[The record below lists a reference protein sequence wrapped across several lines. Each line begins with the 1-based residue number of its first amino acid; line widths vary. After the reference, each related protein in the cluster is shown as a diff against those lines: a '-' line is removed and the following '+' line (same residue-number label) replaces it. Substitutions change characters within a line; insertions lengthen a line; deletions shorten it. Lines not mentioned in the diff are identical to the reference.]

1 MKYTMLV
8 VALIFSAG
16 LRACDVCGGV
26 GSNAS
31 IGLFA
36 STRFHLVGFQ
46 SSYKSYNSYL
56 YNIQHSSEKLLV
68 ADFNFRVQLHK
79 RVQLIGS
86 MPYQLSFQKTD
97 FGSKMVY
104 GFGDLNLIS
113 NFIVLNKRDSSG
125 LSRNF
130 LSIGA
135 GLKSPTGKN
144 SPASD
149 PLKNLY
155 PGTGSWDWTL
165 IGNYIHQFT
174 SLWGWQ
180 SELSYSFRGKDV
192 NNFKYGN
199 VLTLNSQ
206 AVLNSKFKAYRL
218 ISSFGLNGEIH
229 DAASF
234 DSNSLELSKRNGG
247 YILSARSSVNLMTFR
262 WLFSMYVQQPFL
274 QNYNDRQTKQQ
285 LSCGFS
291 INYLIIN

>member
-1 MKYTMLV
+1 MKCIMLV
-8 VALIFSAG
+8 VALTFSAG

-26 GSNAS
+26 GSTPS

-36 STRFHLVGFQ
+36 STRFHLVGFH

-56 YNIQHSSEKLLV
+56 YNIRHSSEKLLV
-68 ADFNFRVQLHK
+68 SDLNFRVQLHK

-97 FGSKMVY
+97 FGSKLVH

-135 GLKSPTGKN
+135 GLKLPTGKN
-144 SPASD
+144 GQASD

-165 IGNYIHQFT
+165 IGNYIRQF
-174 SLWGWQ
+174 SPKWGWQ
-180 SELSYSFRGKDV
+180 SELSYSIKGKDV
-192 NNFKYGN
+192 NDFKYGN
-199 VLTLNSQ
+199 VLSLNSQ
-206 AVLNSKFKAYRL
+206 AILNSKFKAYRL
-218 ISSFGLNGEIH
+218 ISSFGFNGEHH
-229 DAASF
+229 DETSF
-234 DSNSLELSKRNGG
+234 DSNSLELSKRYGG

-262 WLFSMYVQQPFL
+262 WLFSVYIQQPFL
-274 QNYNDRQTKQQ
+274 QN
-285 LSCGFS
+285 
-291 INYLIIN
+291 